1 MAKKDYYEVLD
12 LGRDASDGDIKS
24 AYRKMALK
32 YHPDR
37 NPDNPAAEETFK
49 EASEAY
55 EVLSD
60 QEKKATYDRYGHAGV
75 ESNFGGGGFQW
86 SDFSHAGDFQDI
98 FGDVFEGFFGG
109 GGRRRSRG
117 PSGPPKGRDL
127 KLKVSLTLEEIAE
140 GIEKKISL
148 TRLQRCGTCEGT
160 GAASGSTRET
170 CGTCGGQ
177 GQVQQVARTLFGQSM
192 TVTACPTCEGEGQVI
207 ARPCAECEGDG
218 RERGQTTL
226 TVRIPAG
233 VQEGNY
239 IPLRG
244 QGEVGPR
251 GGPSGDALVFIE
263 EQEHEYFTRDGNHVI
278 YQLPLG
284 FGQAALGAEIEVP
297 TLSGKVALKIP
308 TGTQTGRVF
317 RMSGKGIPDVN
328 GRGVGDQLVQV
339 VLWTPQDLDRREREL
354 LAELAEIE
362 AERLTAE
369 GEGFFAKVR
378 KAFRS

>member
-1 MAKKDYYEVLD
+1 MAKRDYYEVLG
-12 LGRDASDGDIKS
+12 LGREAGEGDIKS
-24 AYRKMALK
+24 AYRQLALK
-32 YHPDR
+32 HHPDR
-37 NPDNPAAEETFK
+37 NRGDAASEEKFK

-60 QEKKATYDRYGHAGV
+60 ANKKATYDRFGHAGV
-75 ESNFGGGGFQW
+75 ESNFGRGGFQW

-98 FGDVFEGFFGG
+98 FGDVFESFFGG

-117 PSGPPKGRDL
+117 PSGPPQGRDL
-127 KLKVSLTLEEIAE
+127 KIKVGLTLEEIAD
-140 GIEKKISL
+140 GVEKKIAL
-148 TRLQRCGTCEGT
+148 TRLQRCSSCEGS
-160 GAASGSTRET
+160 GAASGAARET

-192 TVTACPTCEGEGQVI
+192 TVTACPTCEGEGQLI
-207 ARPCAECEGDG
+207 ADPCRECGGEG

-251 GGPSGDALVFIE
+251 GGPPGDCLVFIE
-263 EQEHEYFTRDGNHVI
+263 EEEHEYFTRDGNHVI

-297 TLSGKVALKIP
+297 TLAGKAVLKIP
-308 TGTQTGRVF
+308 VGTQTGRVF

-328 GRGVGDQLVQV
+328 GRGIGDQLVQA
-339 VLWTPQDLDRREREL
+339 VLWTPQDLNRREHEL
-354 LAELAEIE
+354 FAELVQLEEQRVA
-362 AERLTAE
+362 AE
-369 GEGFFAKVR
+369 GESFFAKVR
-378 KAFRS
+378 KAFGS

>member
-1 MAKKDYYEVLD
+1 MAKRDYYEVLG
-12 LGRDASDGDIKS
+12 LGREAGEGDIKS
-24 AYRKMALK
+24 AYRKLALK
-32 YHPDR
+32 HHPDR
-37 NPDNPAAEETFK
+37 NQGDAAAEEKFK

-60 QEKKATYDRYGHAGV
+60 AEKKASYDRFGHAGI
-75 ESNFGGGGFQW
+75 EGSFGQGGFQW
-86 SDFSHAGDFQDI
+86 SDFSHAGDIEDI
-98 FGDVFEGFFGG
+98 FGDLFGSFFGG
-109 GGRRRSRG
+109 SRRRSRG
-117 PSGPPKGRDL
+117 PSGPPQGRDL
-127 KLKVSLTLEEIAE
+127 KIKVSLTLEEIAA
-140 GIEKKISL
+140 GVEKKIAL
-148 TRLQRCGTCEGT
+148 TRLQRCSTCEGS
-160 GAASGSTRET
+160 GAASGAARET

-192 TVTACPTCEGEGQVI
+192 TVTACPTCEGEGQLI
-207 ARPCAECEGDG
+207 ADPCRECGGEG
-218 RERGQTTL
+218 RERGKTTL

-251 GGPSGDALVFIE
+251 GGPPGDCLVFIE
-263 EQEHEYFTRDGNHVI
+263 EQEHKYFTRDGNHVI

-297 TLSGKVALKIP
+297 ILAGKAVLKIP
-308 TGTQTGRVF
+308 AGTQTGRVF

-328 GRGVGDQLVQV
+328 GRGIGDQLVQA

-354 LAELAEIE
+354 FAELAQIE
-362 AERLTAE
+362 AERVAAE
-369 GEGFFAKVR
+369 GESFFAKMR
-378 KAFRS
+378 KAFGS